1 MQVIWNYDAAPRFN
15 ASLKGLAAQ
24 GIDVTACPESDDTGL
39 FKLLPDAE
47 VLWHCLRPVDAALL
61 EAAPRLRLVQKI
73 GVGVNTIDLDL
84 AKSRGIAVCNM
95 PGTNSRAVA
104 EHTLGLMLSV
114 LRQMNRFDADVR
126 AGNGWSWDARRQDH
140 LGEISGRTVGL
151 VGFGGVPR
159 LLAPTLEAMGAQVIY
174 TRRHPPADDER
185 FRPLDQ
191 LLAASDIVSLH
202 VPLTTETERLV
213 NAERL
218 SSMKPGAILINTARG
233 GLVDEAALM
242 DALAGGR
249 LSGAGLDVFAA
260 EPAPENHPLFTL
272 PNVVLSPHV
281 AWLTQETLE
290 RSLSV
295 AVENC
300 RRLESSEPLLH
311 RVI

>member
-1 MQVIWNYDAAPRFN
+1 MQVIWNYDAAPRFQ
-15 ASLKGLAAQ
+15 ASLKALAAD
-24 GIDVTACPESDDTGL
+24 GIDVTACPESDDARL
-39 FKLLPDAE
+39 FNLLPDVE

-61 EAAPRLRLVQKI
+61 DAAPRLRLVQKI
-73 GVGVNTIDLDL
+73 GVGVNTIDLAL
-84 AKSRGIAVCNM
+84 AESRGIAVCNM

-114 LRQMNRFDADVR
+114 LRQMNRFDGDVR
-126 AGNGWSWDARRQDH
+126 AGNGWSWDPRRQDD

-159 LLAPTLEAMGAQVIY
+159 LLAPTLEAIGAQVIY
-174 TRRHPPADDER
+174 TNQHPPADDNR

-202 VPLTTETERLV
+202 VPLTAETEGLV

-218 SSMKPGAILINTARG
+218 SNMKRGAILINTARG
-233 GLVDEAALM
+233 GLVEETALM
-242 DALAGGR
+242 DALADGR
-249 LSGAGLDVFAA
+249 LSGAGLDVLAA
-260 EPAPENHPLFTL
+260 EPAPTDHPLFSL

-290 RSLSV
+290 RSLTV

-300 RRLESSEPLLH
+300 RRLEAGEPLLH